1 MNKKSAT
8 FIAIL
13 AIVIGC
19 SLFGCSSKKS
29 NNEVRKA
36 LVSMN
41 KAIGNRKQAFHQRA
55 LREDSLRAALDTLTG
70 NEKLKAAEN
79 LAFHFTA
86 VNVDSAIKYYSC
98 AEGIAKDLNNES
110 AFLQC
115 KAHKLS
121 MSTFLGD
128 LYKASELFEKIDTTK
143 MTKDDLR
150 EYYAAGSRLYLAFA
164 SYVTPEQAGT
174 SLDKGKICAKR
185 HLELSEKD
193 TPEYNYVEAVLAE
206 LDGRHARA
214 IALASDALENKQPQS
229 IYHTWC
235 EELLGAIYLHENK
248 KDEAIIH
255 LANAVKNDA
264 NQGHQI
270 GNGARLLAN
279 LLIHEGEFSQADKLL
294 QLALFNAVNSGDK
307 MRFSQAVTLSPEI
320 TDRYRGTNNVARIII
335 ISLAVVIV
343 ICLAFI
349 AWMMAKI
356 RHKDRI
362 IDTLTKKNTE
372 ACIEKTTYI
381 REFLNMSAIYL
392 EKMEDYK
399 TSVQK
404 KIKSG
409 KLEEVISALKSGE
422 IFQSQSETFY
432 NIFDRAFIH
441 AFPDFVKDVNSLM
454 QPDKILVQTQPDLL
468 TTDLRLLA
476 FMRLGVDDS
485 TVISRFM
492 GLSINTIYSYRNRLR
507 SRALNRDTFETDIT
521 KVG

>member
-1 MNKKSAT
+1 M
-8 FIAIL
+8 
-13 AIVIGC
+13 
-19 SLFGCSSKKS
+19 
-29 NNEVRKA
+29 
-36 LVSMN
+36 
-41 KAIGNRKQAFHQRA
+41 
-55 LREDSLRAALDTLTG
+55 D
-70 NEKLKAAEN
+70 
-79 LAFHFTA
+79 
-86 VNVDSAIKYYSC
+86 
-98 AEGIAKDLNNES
+98 
-110 AFLQC
+110 
-115 KAHKLS
+115 
-121 MSTFLGD
+121 
-128 LYKASELFEKIDTTK
+128 
-143 MTKDDLR
+143 
-150 EYYAAGSRLYLAFA
+150 
-164 SYVTPEQAGT
+164 
-174 SLDKGKICAKR
+174 
-185 HLELSEKD
+185 
-193 TPEYNYVEAVLAE
+193 
-206 LDGRHARA
+206 
-214 IALASDALENKQPQS
+214 
-229 IYHTWC
+229 
-235 EELLGAIYLHENK
+235 ENK

-320 TDRYRGTNNVARIII
+320 TDRYRGTNNVARMII
-335 ISLAVVIV
+335 ISLAVVIA

-349 AWMMAKI
+349 AWMMAKT